1 MALSTA
7 LNFQCY
13 KNMQDFFLKHYFR
26 ISFLGLHKST
36 NHNADYILKLKFV
49 KIIYFLFLLHYTS
62 ESKER
67 QVGFVCQLVLTLQ
80 NTWR

>member
-7 LNFQCY
+7 LNFQCL
-13 KNMQDFFLKHYFR
+13 KNIQYFFLKNYFR
-26 ISFLGLHKST
+26 ISFLGH
-36 NHNADYILKLKFV
+36 ADYILKLKFV